1 MKRKILLVFSIL
13 LLFLISCG
21 QDKNK
26 DVDEQLT
33 EPEYE
38 TTSVE
43 AKEIKEGIKV
53 IDGWKV
59 IESEANGKKV
69 YVYAPYIEN
78 KLKGVSYWEDSID
91 VDFNINKIINAD
103 MQYVCIESEQ
113 KFCSDNFN
121 CSFQP
126 YLGLN
131 EYDSRRVNPKN

>member
-43 AKEIKEGIKV
+43 AKLLMV
-53 IDGWKV
+53 
-59 IESEANGKKV
+59 GK
-69 YVYAPYIEN
+69 
-78 KLKGVSYWEDSID
+78 L
-91 VDFNINKIINAD
+91 
-103 MQYVCIESEQ
+103 
-113 KFCSDNFN
+113 
-121 CSFQP
+121 
-126 YLGLN
+126 LN
-131 EYDSRRVNPKN
+131 RRQTVKKYMYMHLT

>member
-43 AKEIKEGIKV
+43 A
-53 IDGWKV
+53 
-59 IESEANGKKV
+59 
-69 YVYAPYIEN
+69 
-78 KLKGVSYWEDSID
+78 
-91 VDFNINKIINAD
+91 
-103 MQYVCIESEQ
+103 
-113 KFCSDNFN
+113 
-121 CSFQP
+121 
-126 YLGLN
+126 
-131 EYDSRRVNPKN
+131 

>member
-43 AKEIKEGIKV
+43 AKEIK
-53 IDGWKV
+53 
-59 IESEANGKKV
+59 
-69 YVYAPYIEN
+69 
-78 KLKGVSYWEDSID
+78 
-91 VDFNINKIINAD
+91 
-103 MQYVCIESEQ
+103 
-113 KFCSDNFN
+113 
-121 CSFQP
+121 
-126 YLGLN
+126 
-131 EYDSRRVNPKN
+131 

>member
-59 IESEANGKKV
+59 IESEANGKK
-69 YVYAPYIEN
+69 YMYMH
-78 KLKGVSYWEDSID
+78 LT
-91 VDFNINKIINAD
+91 
-103 MQYVCIESEQ
+103 
-113 KFCSDNFN
+113 
-121 CSFQP
+121 
-126 YLGLN
+126 
-131 EYDSRRVNPKN
+131 